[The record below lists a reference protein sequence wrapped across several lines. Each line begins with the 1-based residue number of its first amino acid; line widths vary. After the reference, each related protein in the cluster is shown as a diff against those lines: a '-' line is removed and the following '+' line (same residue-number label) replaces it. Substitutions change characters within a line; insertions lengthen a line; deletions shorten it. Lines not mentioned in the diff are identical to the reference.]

1 MLGFDEININVL
13 HKEATLIT
21 KKHNFRKATL
31 KQYKVRMLGL
41 NAWLIWEIQQR
52 KLFIEDE
59 VQKTSLNILQGPK
72 DKVQHVEA
80 PWVVVNECAT
90 KRLKQVLDEATWC
103 VADERNQLYVL
114 PSPEELLELD
124 LFPEG
129 VKVKSTIFI
138 EYIIGYQ

>member
-1 MLGFDEININVL
+1 
-13 HKEATLIT
+13 
-21 KKHNFRKATL
+21 
-31 KQYKVRMLGL
+31 MLGL
-41 NAWLIWEIQQR
+41 CAWLIWEIQQR

-72 DKVQHVEA
+72 DKVQHVEG